1 MGLEREFFDPR
12 AFSVKCYLKTYTLG
26 LIQGKRQMVG
36 DKEKDP
42 ASFLGQKILG
52 FQACQAGVSACID
65 ARRGCCARVAVPFIS
80 SQSGQASSFL

>member
-1 MGLEREFFDPR
+1 MGLEREFFDR

-42 ASFLGQKILG
+42 ASFL
-52 FQACQAGVSACID
+52 
-65 ARRGCCARVAVPFIS
+65 
-80 SQSGQASSFL
+80 

>member
-1 MGLEREFFDPR
+1 MGLEREFFDPHPR

-42 ASFLGQKILG
+42 ASFL
-52 FQACQAGVSACID
+52 
-65 ARRGCCARVAVPFIS
+65 
-80 SQSGQASSFL
+80 